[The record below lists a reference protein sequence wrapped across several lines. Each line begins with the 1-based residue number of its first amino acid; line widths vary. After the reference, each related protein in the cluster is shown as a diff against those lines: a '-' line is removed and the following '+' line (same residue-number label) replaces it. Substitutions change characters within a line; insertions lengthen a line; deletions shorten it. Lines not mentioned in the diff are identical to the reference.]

1 MEPSEVL
8 RAVEAGMSAASALGL
23 RVEDAAVVHNSNRIA
38 VRLTPC
44 DVLARVAPLSYQ
56 IGAEFEVE
64 VAHRLAENGSPVAE
78 LEPRV
83 QPRVHVRDGFAI
95 TLWTYYEPVASSDIA
110 PAEYAQAL
118 VRLHAGLRQIEVS
131 APHFTDRVA
140 AAQCLVAERE
150 QTPEL
155 LGTDRE
161 LLSNT
166 LSRLS
171 TAISEGGTDEQ
182 LLHGEPHLGNVLRS
196 RKGLLFVDFETC
208 CRGPVEFDIAHG
220 LSMSGGGRMLQPAD
234 EVCEHYPGA
243 NQDLV
248 EQCRILIWAMIT
260 TWRWRRD
267 DQLPNGR
274 YWAIEGL
281 NQLRAALDRYGLDV

>member
-1 MEPSEVL
+1 M
-8 RAVEAGMSAASALGL
+8 R
-23 RVEDAAVVHNSNRIA
+23 
-38 VRLTPC
+38 
-44 DVLARVAPLSYQ
+44 Y
-56 IGAEFEVE
+56 
-64 VAHRLAENGSPVAE
+64 
-78 LEPRV
+78 
-83 QPRVHVRDGFAI
+83 GFAI

-118 VRLHAGLRQIEVS
+118 VRLHAGLRQIDLS

-140 AAQCLVAERE
+140 EAQRLVADQE

-155 LGTDRE
+155 PGAARE
-161 LLSNT
+161 LLGNT

-171 TAISEGGTDEQ
+171 TGISGRGTGEQ
-182 LLHGEPHLGNVLRS
+182 VLHGEPHLGNLIRT
-196 RKGLLFVDFETC
+196 REGLLFVDLETC

-220 LSMSGGGRMLQPAD
+220 LLPSEDGRMLPA
-234 EVCEHYPGA
+234 EGVCEHYPGA
-243 NQDLV
+243 NQDV
-248 EQCRILIWAMIT
+248 IDQCRILIWAMIT

-281 NQLRAALDRYGLDV
+281 NQLRAALDRRAPA